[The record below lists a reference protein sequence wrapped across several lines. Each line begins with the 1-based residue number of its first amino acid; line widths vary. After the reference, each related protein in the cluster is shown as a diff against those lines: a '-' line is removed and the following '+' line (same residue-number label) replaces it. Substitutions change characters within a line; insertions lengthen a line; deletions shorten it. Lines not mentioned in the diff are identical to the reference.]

1 MPPARRSA
9 TKKTAAA
16 RASSARKA
24 VRARAASTR
33 AATRREVEQSIAR
46 FEKQL
51 DGANDALKTLGT
63 HLGRGAQ
70 GSYKEVTTA
79 LAALRR
85 EASKT
90 NKQALKDFDKL
101 RAAVTHKPAAAKSNS
116 AKHRE
121 GEHHEGKYRKGKHDQ
136 GEHGEGELP
145 VREGELGLV
154 GQQALDRQALDRVPR
169 EDHAREEDQ
178 LTHIEQLSGRERRPG
193 VDSRRLVDIEFDRAA
208 DAHAL
213 AEGHITMYDEP
224 FGVP

>member
-9 TKKTAAA
+9 TKTTVA

-63 HLGRGAQ
+63 HLGRGAH

-79 LAALRR
+79 LTALRR

-116 AKHRE
+116 RAKASTA
-121 GEHHEGKYRKGKHDQ
+121 KTSTAKKS
-136 GEHGEGELP
+136 
-145 VREGELGLV
+145 
-154 GQQALDRQALDRVPR
+154 
-169 EDHAREEDQ
+169 
-178 LTHIEQLSGRERRPG
+178 SGSAKASSSSTSKRTTAKRSTT
-193 VDSRRLVDIEFDRAA
+193 SRAKTTRAKK
-208 DAHAL
+208 
-213 AEGHITMYDEP
+213 TS
-224 FGVP
+224 

>member
-9 TKKTAAA
+9 TKTTAA

-70 GSYKEVTTA
+70 GSYKELTA
-79 LAALRR
+79 ALVALRR

-101 RAAVTHKPAAAKSNS
+101 RAAVTHKPAAARSSSRAKASTAKTSTAKKSSGS
-116 AKHRE
+116 AKASSSSTSKRTTT
-121 GEHHEGKYRKGKHDQ
+121 KRS
-136 GEHGEGELP
+136 
-145 VREGELGLV
+145 
-154 GQQALDRQALDRVPR
+154 
-169 EDHAREEDQ
+169 
-178 LTHIEQLSGRERRPG
+178 TT
-193 VDSRRLVDIEFDRAA
+193 SRAKTTRAKK
-208 DAHAL
+208 
-213 AEGHITMYDEP
+213 TS
-224 FGVP
+224 

>member
-9 TKKTAAA
+9 TKTTAA

-101 RAAVTHKPAAAKSNS
+101 RMAVTHKPAAAKSNS
-116 AKHRE
+116 RAKASTAKTSTAKKSAGSAKASSSSTSKR
-121 GEHHEGKYRKGKHDQ
+121 
-136 GEHGEGELP
+136 
-145 VREGELGLV
+145 
-154 GQQALDRQALDRVPR
+154 ATA
-169 EDHAREEDQ
+169 
-178 LTHIEQLSGRERRPG
+178 
-193 VDSRRLVDIEFDRAA
+193 SRTTAKRSTASRAKTTRA
-208 DAHAL
+208 KK
-213 AEGHITMYDEP
+213 TS
-224 FGVP
+224 